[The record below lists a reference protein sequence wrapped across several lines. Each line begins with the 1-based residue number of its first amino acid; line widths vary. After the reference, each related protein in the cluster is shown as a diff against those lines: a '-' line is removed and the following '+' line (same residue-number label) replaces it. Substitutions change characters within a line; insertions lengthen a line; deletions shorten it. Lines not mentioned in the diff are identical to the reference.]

1 MTVSIGRQIVSLC
14 LLLGATLGCGGG
26 ASSPQTSSKAQS
38 PSLTLTAQPDTIASG
53 SSSVLQWS
61 ATNATSV
68 TLKGLGSFA
77 TSGSLTVSPTATT
90 TYVATATGPG
100 GTTSASTTV
109 TITTAPPPGVPVFS
123 HVFVVVEENHGYSS
137 VIGSSSMPYLN
148 SLASQYGLAT
158 QYYANTHPS
167 IGNYFMMTTGQII
180 TNNDSY
186 NATVTVDN
194 IVRHFLTAGTTWK
207 SYAENLPSIG
217 YTGWDVYPYVKHHN
231 PFAYFSDV
239 VNSSNQKNY
248 LVPFSQFATDMKNS
262 QLPQFSFIIPNQ
274 LNNAHDGTLN
284 QADAWL
290 KTNIAP
296 LISNSA
302 FSQNGLLIIL
312 FDEADTSDSSHGGG
326 HIATLIISPK
336 GKKAYKSTTLYQ
348 HQSALRL
355 MLQGLG
361 VASYPGAA
369 GSAPSMTE
377 FF

>member
-1 MTVSIGRQIVSLC
+1 
-14 LLLGATLGCGGG
+14 
-26 ASSPQTSSKAQS
+26 
-38 PSLTLTAQPDTIASG
+38 
-53 SSSVLQWS
+53 
-61 ATNATSV
+61 
-68 TLKGLGSFA
+68 
-77 TSGSLTVSPTATT
+77 
-90 TYVATATGPG
+90 
-100 GTTSASTTV
+100 
-109 TITTAPPPGVPVFS
+109 VFS

-158 QYYANTHPS
+158 QFYANTHPS
-167 IGNYFMMTTGQII
+167 IGNYFMLTAGQII

-186 NATVTVDN
+186 STTVTADN
-194 IVRHFLTAGTTWK
+194 IVRHFLTAGKTWK
-207 SYAENLPSIG
+207 SYAESLPNVG
-217 YTGWDVYPYVKHHN
+217 YVGGDVYPYVRHHN
-231 PFAYFSDV
+231 PFSYFSDV
-239 VNSSNQKNY
+239 VNSSNEKNY

-302 FSQNGLLIIL
+302 FSNGLLIIL

-326 HIATLIISPK
+326 HIAMLVISPK
-336 GKKAYKSTTLYQ
+336 GKKAYKSTTFYQ

-355 MLQGLG
+355 ILQGLG
-361 VASYPGAA
+361 ITSYPGAA

>member
-1 MTVSIGRQIVSLC
+1 MPASIRLNIAFGCV
-14 LLLGATLGCGGG
+14 LLGAALGCGGG
-26 ASSPQTSSKAQS
+26 ASSSQTPSKAQS
-38 PSLTLTAQPDTIASG
+38 PSITLTAQPSTIATG

-61 ATNATSV
+61 AINTSSV
-68 TLKGLGSFA
+68 TLKGLGTFA
-77 TSGSLTVSPTATT
+77 ASGSVTVNPTATT

-100 GTTSASTTV
+100 GTASSSTTV
-109 TITTAPPPGVPVFS
+109 TVTTAPPPVPVFS
-123 HVFVVVEENHGYSS
+123 HVFVVVEENSGYSS
-137 VIGSSSMPYLN
+137 VIGSLSMPYLN

-158 QYYANTHPS
+158 QFYANTHPS
-167 IGNYFMMTTGQII
+167 IGNYFMMTAGQII

-186 NATVTVDN
+186 NTTVTDDN
-194 IVRHFLTAGTTWK
+194 IVRHFLTAGKTWK
-207 SYAENLPSIG
+207 SYAESLPGVG

-239 VNSSNQKNY
+239 VNSSDQKNY
-248 LVPFSQFATDMKNS
+248 LVPFSQFATDMKNN

-274 LNNAHDGTLN
+274 KNNAHDGTLN

-290 KTNIAP
+290 KTNIGP
-296 LISNSA
+296 VISNPA
-302 FSQNGLLIIL
+302 FSQNGLLIIV
-312 FDEADTSDSSHGGG
+312 FDEAATSDSSHGGG

-361 VASYPGAA
+361 VTSYPGAA
-369 GSAPSMTE
+369 ADAPSMTE